1 MRFSK
6 HLPFF
11 RTVLLYSLSAFG
23 GPQGQFG
30 MMIKSFVEKHSY
42 ISLKDLVNIN
52 AFCQLMPG
60 ATATQTVSLIGYRQG
75 GVFVAM
81 ITLLIWTTP
90 AVLMMS
96 ALSFVLSG
104 NNPSLLQHLRFV
116 QPMALGFLGFASIKT
131 YSMVDS
137 KQKWFIVF
145 VTTFVTY
152 FLFKTPWVFPIV
164 LIFGGIIGFSAK
176 PVASLQQTIAKK
188 LRFFPIILFA
198 TLFLLAGLL
207 SETARKQSWE
217 NRAPYNVF
225 ENMYRFGSIVF
236 GGADVLIP
244 VMYNQYVVRPATERI
259 KRTNKDAISIER
271 EVFLSASGVVRALPG
286 PAFSISAFIGGM
298 AMSDRGWAYQLLG
311 CFLAATG
318 IFLPTFLLVIFFY
331 PFWEN
336 IQQYSRVQNIMAGVN
351 AAVVGIM
358 TASIIYLFKDTVIPL
373 VDKPLLD
380 TTLFFSVFFTTFF
393 LLYYTRISAPL
404 IALGCLLLGFL

>member
-75 GVFVAM
+75 GVFVAT

-96 ALSFVLSG
+96 TLSFVLST

-116 QPMALGFLGFASIKT
+116 QPMALGFLGYASIKT

-176 PVASLQQTIAKK
+176 PVSSLQQTIAKK

-198 TLFLLAGLL
+198 TLFLLAGFL

>member
-1 MRFSK
+1 
-6 HLPFF
+6 
-11 RTVLLYSLSAFG
+11 
-23 GPQGQFG
+23 
-30 MMIKSFVEKHSY
+30 MMIKSFSEKNTF

-60 ATATQTVSLIGYRQG
+60 ATATQTISLIGYRQG

-81 ITLLIWTTP
+81 VTLLIWTAP
-90 AVLMMS
+90 AVLFMS
-96 ALSFVLSG
+96 ALSFVFSS
-104 NNPSLLQHLRFV
+104 NNLALLRHLRFI
-116 QPMALGFLGFASIKT
+116 QPMALGFLAFASIRT
-131 YSMVDS
+131 YSMIDT

-145 VTTFVTY
+145 VSSVVTY
-152 FLFKTPWVFPIV
+152 VLFKTPWVFPIV
-164 LIFGGIIGFSAK
+164 LCFGGIMGLMFQSATSFERAVRK
-176 PVASLQQTIAKK
+176 R
-188 LRFFPIILFA
+188 LRFLPIVLFA
-198 TLFLLAGLL
+198 FLFLLAGFF

-217 NRAPYNVF
+217 NRTPYNVF
-225 ENMYRFGSIVF
+225 ENMYRFGSMVF

-244 VMYNQYVVRPATERI
+244 VMYNQYVVRPTTDRI
-259 KRTNKDAISIER
+259 KRTNKDVISIDR
-271 EVFLSASGVVRALPG
+271 DVFLSASGVVRAIPG

-336 IQQYSRVQNIMAGVN
+336 IQQYSRVQNIMSGVN

-358 TASIIYLFKDTVIPL
+358 TASIVYLFKDTVIPFL
-373 VDKPLLD
+373 DKPLLD
-380 TTLFFSVFFTTFF
+380 TVLFFSVFLITFF
-393 LLYYTRISAPL
+393 LLYHTRISAPV

>member
-1 MRFSK
+1 MQFSK

-75 GVFVAM
+75 GVFVAI

-96 ALSFVLSG
+96 ALSFVLST

-116 QPMALGFLGFASIKT
+116 QPMALGFLGYASIKT

-198 TLFLLAGLL
+198 TLFLLAGFL

-404 IALGCLLLGFL
+404 IALGCLLLGFF

>member
-1 MRFSK
+1 MQFSK
-6 HLPFF
+6 HFPFF
-11 RTVLLYSLSAFG
+11 RDVLLFSLSAFG

-30 MMIKSFVEKHSY
+30 MMIKSFVEKHPY

-60 ATATQTVSLIGYRQG
+60 ATITQTVSLIGYRQG
-75 GVFVAM
+75 GVWVAM
-81 ITLLIWTTP
+81 VSLLIWTTP
-90 AVLMMS
+90 AVILMS
-96 ALSFVLSG
+96 ALSFFLSG
-104 NNPSLLQHLRFV
+104 KNLVLLQHLRFI
-116 QPMALGFLGFASIKT
+116 QPMALGFLAFASIKT
-131 YSMVDS
+131 YAMIDT

-145 VTTFVTY
+145 VSTIVTFV
-152 FLFKTPWVFPIV
+152 LFKTPWVFPIV
-164 LIFGGIIGFSAK
+164 LVGGGIMGLTKRPI
-176 PVASLQQTIAKK
+176 ASQKHSLTKR
-188 LRFFPIILFA
+188 LRFFPAILFA
-198 TLFLLAGLL
+198 SLFLLAGYL

-217 NRAPYNVF
+217 NRKPYTVF

-244 VMYNQYVVRPATERI
+244 VMYNQYVVRPATDRI
-259 KRTNKDAISIER
+259 KRTNKDVISIDR
-271 EVFLSASGVVRALPG
+271 DAFLSASGVVRAIPG

-298 AMSDRGWAYQLLG
+298 AMSDRGWGYQMLG

-336 IQQYSRVQNIMAGVN
+336 IQQFSKVQQIMTGVN

-358 TASIIYLFKDTVIPL
+358 TASIIYLFKDTVIPF
-373 VDKPLLD
+373 VKKPIID
-380 TTLFFSVFFTTFF
+380 TILFFSVFCTTFF
-393 LLYYTRISAPL
+393 LLYHTRIAAPL

>member
-1 MRFSK
+1 LRFSK

-11 RTVLLYSLSAFG
+11 RAVLLYSLSAFG

-30 MMIKSFVEKHSY
+30 MMIKFFVEKHPY

-96 ALSFVLSG
+96 ALSFVLST

-116 QPMALGFLGFASIKT
+116 QPMALAFLGFASIKT
-131 YSMVDS
+131 YAMVDS

-145 VTTFVTY
+145 ISSIVTY
-152 FLFKTPWVFPIV
+152 LLFKTPWVFPIV
-164 LIFGGIIGFSAK
+164 LVLGGLIGLSAK
-176 PVASLQQTIAKK
+176 PVSSVQQTIAKK
-188 LRFFPIILFA
+188 LRFFPIILFS
-198 TLFLLAGLL
+198 TLFLLAGFL

-225 ENMYRFGSIVF
+225 ENMYRFGSMVF

-259 KRTNKDAISIER
+259 KTTNKDAISIDR

-336 IQQYSRVQNIMAGVN
+336 IQQYARVQNIMAGVN

-358 TASIIYLFKDTVIPL
+358 TASIIYLFNDTVIPF

-380 TTLFFSVFFTTFF
+380 TVLFFTVFFATFF
-393 LLYYTRISAPL
+393 LLYFTRISAPL

>member
-75 GVFVAM
+75 GVFVAI

-96 ALSFVLSG
+96 ALSFVLST

-116 QPMALGFLGFASIKT
+116 QPMALGFLGYASIKT

-198 TLFLLAGLL
+198 TLFLLAGFL
-207 SETARKQSWE
+207 SETARKKSWE

-404 IALGCLLLGFL
+404 IALGCLLLGFF

>member
-75 GVFVAM
+75 GVFVAI

-96 ALSFVLSG
+96 ALSFVLST

-116 QPMALGFLGFASIKT
+116 QPMALGFLGYASIKT

-198 TLFLLAGLL
+198 TLFLLAGFL

-404 IALGCLLLGFL
+404 IALGCLLLGFF

>member
-1 MRFSK
+1 
-6 HLPFF
+6 
-11 RTVLLYSLSAFG
+11 
-23 GPQGQFG
+23 
-30 MMIKSFVEKHSY
+30 MIKSFVEKHPY
-42 ISLKDLVNIN
+42 ISLKDLININ

-90 AVLMMS
+90 TVLMMS
-96 ALSFVLSG
+96 AFSFVLSS
-104 NNPSLLQHLRFV
+104 NNPALLQQLRFV

-131 YSMVDS
+131 YSMVDT
-137 KQKWFIVF
+137 KQKWFIVL
-145 VTTFVTY
+145 VSTIVTY

-164 LIFGGIIGFSAK
+164 LISGGIIGFTAK
-176 PVASLQQTIAKK
+176 PIASLHQVVVKR
-188 LRFFPIILFA
+188 LRFFPILLFA
-198 TLFLLAGLL
+198 AIFLLAGFL

-217 NRAPYNVF
+217 NRAAFNVF

-259 KRTNKDAISIER
+259 KQTNKDVISIDR

-286 PAFSISAFIGGM
+286 PAFSISAFIGGV
-298 AMSDRGWAYQLLG
+298 ALGDRGWAYQTLG

-336 IQQYSRVQNIMAGVN
+336 IQQYGQVQNIMAGVN

-358 TASIIYLFKDTVIPL
+358 TASIIYLFKDTVIPFF
-373 VDKPLLD
+373 DKPLLD
-380 TTLFFSVFFTTFF
+380 TMLFFSVFFTTLF
-393 LLYYTRISAPL
+393 LLYFTRISAPL

>member
-1 MRFSK
+1 
-6 HLPFF
+6 
-11 RTVLLYSLSAFG
+11 
-23 GPQGQFG
+23 
-30 MMIKSFVEKHSY
+30 MIKSFVEKHPY
-42 ISLKDLVNIN
+42 ISLKDLININ

-90 AVLMMS
+90 TVLMMS
-96 ALSFVLSG
+96 AFSFVLSS
-104 NNPSLLQHLRFV
+104 NNPALLQQLRFV

-131 YSMVDS
+131 YSMVDT
-137 KQKWFIVF
+137 KQKWFIVL
-145 VTTFVTY
+145 VSTIVTY

-164 LIFGGIIGFSAK
+164 LISGGIIGFTAK
-176 PVASLQQTIAKK
+176 PIASLHQVVVKR
-188 LRFFPIILFA
+188 LRFFPILLFA
-198 TLFLLAGLL
+198 AIFLLAGFL

-217 NRAPYNVF
+217 NRAAFNVF

-259 KRTNKDAISIER
+259 KQTNKDVISIDR

-286 PAFSISAFIGGM
+286 PAFSISAFIGGV
-298 AMSDRGWAYQLLG
+298 ALGDRGWAYQMLG

-336 IQQYSRVQNIMAGVN
+336 IQQYGQVQNIMAGVN

-358 TASIIYLFKDTVIPL
+358 TASIIYLFKDTVIPFF
-373 VDKPLLD
+373 DKPLLD
-380 TTLFFSVFFTTFF
+380 TMLFFSVFFTTLF
-393 LLYYTRISAPL
+393 LLYFTRISAPL

>member
-1 MRFSK
+1 LRFSK

-11 RTVLLYSLSAFG
+11 RAVLLYSLSAFG

-30 MMIKSFVEKHSY
+30 MMIKSFVEKHPY
-42 ISLKDLVNIN
+42 ISLKDLININ

-75 GVFVAM
+75 GIFVAM

-96 ALSFVLSG
+96 AFSFVLSA
-104 NNPSLLQHLRFV
+104 NNPALLQHLRFV

-131 YSMVDS
+131 YSMVDT

-145 VTTFVTY
+145 VSTIVTY

-164 LIFGGIIGFSAK
+164 LISGGIIGFTAK
-176 PVASLQQTIAKK
+176 PITSLHQAVVKR
-188 LRFFPIILFA
+188 LRSFPLLLFA
-198 TLFLLAGLL
+198 ALFLLAGFL

-217 NRAPYNVF
+217 NRAAYNVF

-244 VMYNQYVVRPATERI
+244 VMYNQYVVRPTTERI
-259 KRTNKDAISIER
+259 KQSNKDVISIDR

-286 PAFSISAFIGGM
+286 PAFSISAFIGGL
-298 AMSDRGWAYQLLG
+298 AMSDRGWAYQVLG

-336 IQQYSRVQNIMAGVN
+336 IQQYSRIQNIMAGVN

-358 TASIIYLFKDTVIPL
+358 TASIIYLFKDTVIPF

-380 TTLFFSVFFTTFF
+380 TVLFFTVFFATFS
-393 LLYYTRISAPL
+393 LLYFTRISAPL
-404 IALGCLLLGFL
+404 IALVCLLLGFL

>member
-11 RTVLLYSLSAFG
+11 RAVLLYTLSAFG

-30 MMIKSFVEKHSY
+30 MMIKSFVDKDSY
-42 ISLKDLVNIN
+42 ISLKDLININ

-60 ATATQTVSLIGYRQG
+60 ATATQTISLIGYRQG

-90 AVLMMS
+90 AVLFMS
-96 ALSFVLSG
+96 ALSFVFSS
-104 NNPSLLQHLRFV
+104 NNLRLLQHLRFI
-116 QPMALGFLGFASIKT
+116 QPMALGFLAFASIKT
-131 YSMVDS
+131 YAMIDT
-137 KQKWFIVF
+137 KFKWFIVF
-145 VTTFVTY
+145 VSSIVTY
-152 FLFKTPWVFPIV
+152 LLFKTPWVFPIV
-164 LIFGGIIGFSAK
+164 LCFGGIMGYTIKSGSSLSHSVAK
-176 PVASLQQTIAKK
+176 R

-198 TLFLLAGLL
+198 SIFLLAGFL

-217 NRAPYNVF
+217 NRTPYNVF

-244 VMYNQYVVRPATERI
+244 VMYNQYVVRPETKRI
-259 KRTNKDAISIER
+259 KRTNKDVISIDR
-271 EVFLSASGVVRALPG
+271 DVFLSASGVVRAIPG

-298 AMSDRGWAYQLLG
+298 SMSDRGWGYQVLG

-336 IQQYSRVQNIMAGVN
+336 IQQYSRVQNIMSGVN

-358 TASIIYLFKDTVIPL
+358 TASIIYLFKDTVVPL
-373 VDKPLLD
+373 VDKSQMD
-380 TTLFFSVFFTTFF
+380 IILFFSVFFTTFF
-393 LLYYTRISAPL
+393 LLYHTRVSAPL
-404 IALGCLLLGFL
+404 IALGSLLLGFL

>member
-1 MRFSK
+1 LHFSK

-23 GPQGQFG
+23 GPQGQLG
-30 MMIKSFVEKHSY
+30 IMIKSFVEKHPY

-60 ATATQTVSLIGYRQG
+60 ATVTQTVSLIGYRQG
-75 GVFVAM
+75 GVFVAL

-96 ALSFVLSG
+96 ALSFVLSSK
-104 NNPSLLQHLRFV
+104 NILLLQHLRFI
-116 QPMALGFLGFASIKT
+116 QPMALGFLAFAAIIT
-131 YSMVDS
+131 YTMIDT
-137 KQKWFIVF
+137 KQKWMIVF
-145 VTTFVTY
+145 ATSIVTF

-164 LIFGGIIGFSAK
+164 LLCGGFIGFSSK
-176 PVASLQQTIAKK
+176 PVASLKQNISMR

-198 TLFLLAGLL
+198 SLFLLAGFF
-207 SETARKQSWE
+207 SETARKQNWE
-217 NRAPYNVF
+217 NRTPYNVF

-244 VMYNQYVVRPATERI
+244 VMYNQYVVRPTTERI
-259 KRTNKDAISIER
+259 KKTNKDVIRIDR

-298 AMSDRGWAYQLLG
+298 AMSDRGWPYQLLG

-336 IQQYSRVQNIMAGVN
+336 IQQYGRVQNIMAGVN

-358 TASIIYLFKDTVIPL
+358 TASIVYLFKDTVIPL

-380 TTLFFSVFFTTFF
+380 TILFFSVFFATFF

>member
-1 MRFSK
+1 LPLSK
-6 HLPFF
+6 HFQFF
-11 RTVLLYSLSAFG
+11 RAVLLYTLSAFG

-30 MMIKSFVEKHSY
+30 MMIKSFVDKHQY

-75 GVFVAM
+75 GILVAI

-90 AVLMMS
+90 AVLFMS
-96 ALSFVLSG
+96 ALSFIFST
-104 NNPSLLQHLRFV
+104 NNLSLLHYLRYI
-116 QPMALGFLGFASIKT
+116 QPMALGFLAFAAIKT
-131 YSMVDS
+131 YVLIDS

-145 VTTFVTY
+145 LSTFITY
-152 FLFKTPWVFPIV
+152 LLFKTPWVFPIV
-164 LIFGGIIGFSAK
+164 LISGGIIGSFTKSVVSPSRPFS
-176 PVASLQQTIAKK
+176 PR
-188 LRFFPIILFA
+188 LRFLPIILFA
-198 TLFLLAGLL
+198 LFFLLAGFL
-207 SETARKQSWE
+207 SESARKQSWQ
-217 NRAPYNVF
+217 NRTPYNVF

-236 GGADVLIP
+236 GGSDVLIP
-244 VMYNQYVVRPATERI
+244 VMYNQYVVRPETDRI
-259 KRTNKDAISIER
+259 KRTNQDVISIDR

-286 PAFSISAFIGGM
+286 PAFSISAFVGGM
-298 AMSDRGWAYQLLG
+298 AMNDRGWGYQLLG

-336 IQQYSRVQNIMAGVN
+336 IQQYNRVQNIMIGVN

-358 TASIIYLFKDTVIPL
+358 TASIIYLFKDTVIPF

-380 TTLFFSVFFTTFF
+380 TMLFFSVFFATLS
-393 LLYYTRISAPL
+393 LLFYTKISAPL
-404 IALGCLLLGFL
+404 ISVGCLLLGLL

>member
-1 MRFSK
+1 LRFSK
-6 HLPFF
+6 HFPFF
-11 RTVLLYSLSAFG
+11 RDVLLFSLSAFG

-30 MMIKSFVEKHSY
+30 MMIKSFVEKHPY
-42 ISLKDLVNIN
+42 ISLKELVNIN

-60 ATATQTVSLIGYRQG
+60 ATITQTVSLIGYRQG
-75 GVFVAM
+75 GVWVAM
-81 ITLLIWTTP
+81 VSLLIWTTP
-90 AVLMMS
+90 AVILMS

-104 NNPSLLQHLRFV
+104 KNLALLQHLRFI
-116 QPMALGFLGFASIKT
+116 QPMALGFLAFASIKT
-131 YSMVDS
+131 YAMIDT

-145 VTTFVTY
+145 VSTIVTY
-152 FLFKTPWVFPIV
+152 VLFKTPWVFPIV
-164 LIFGGIIGFSAK
+164 LVGGGIMGLTTRPIVTLK
-176 PVASLQQTIAKK
+176 HSLTKR
-188 LRFFPIILFA
+188 LRFFPAILFA
-198 TLFLLAGLL
+198 FLFLLAGYL

-217 NRAPYNVF
+217 NRKPYNVF

-244 VMYNQYVVRPATERI
+244 VMYNQYVVRPATDRI
-259 KRTNKDAISIER
+259 KRTNKDVISIDR
-271 EVFLSASGVVRALPG
+271 DAFLSASGVVRAIPG

-298 AMSDRGWAYQLLG
+298 AMSDRGWGYQMLG

-336 IQQYSRVQNIMAGVN
+336 IQQFSKVQQIMTGVN

-358 TASIIYLFKDTVIPL
+358 TASIIYLFMDTVIPF
-373 VDKPLLD
+373 VDKPIID
-380 TTLFFSVFFTTFF
+380 TILFFSVFCTTFF
-393 LLYYTRISAPL
+393 LLYHTRIAAPL